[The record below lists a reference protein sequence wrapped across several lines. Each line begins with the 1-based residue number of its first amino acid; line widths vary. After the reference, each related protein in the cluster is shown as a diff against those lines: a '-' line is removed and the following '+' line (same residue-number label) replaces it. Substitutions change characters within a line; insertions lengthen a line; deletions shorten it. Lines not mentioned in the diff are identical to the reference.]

1 MYFDRFLI
9 QKNFSQEEKDFL
21 KEIKKIQKESTL
33 AIGLLINIICRSI
46 KQKTYLNIGC
56 LYGFSLFSGMIKT
69 DCEVIGIDN
78 FSQEDS
84 TGKIKNIKQSLF
96 NNFEKLSNINHKFY
110 ENDYKL
116 ILENLREENKKIS
129 FYYYDAG
136 HSYEDHRDNLLIAKD
151 ILVDDICRKE
161 VYEGALD
168 GLSIFKNYKIL
179 DHVKTIHPRHPT
191 FWNGYF

>member
-1 MYFDRFLI
+1 M
-9 QKNFSQEEKDFL
+9 
-21 KEIKKIQKESTL
+21 
-33 AIGLLINIICRSI
+33 IN
-46 KQKTYLNIGC
+46 
-56 LYGFSLFSGMIKT
+56 T
-69 DCEVIGIDN
+69 DCEVIGVDN
-78 FSQEDS
+78 FSEEDAL
-84 TGKIKNIKQSLF
+84 GHVKNIKKSLY

-151 ILVDDICRKE
+151 ILADDRIILVDDICRKE
-161 VYEGALD
+161 VYEGTLD

-179 DHVKTIHPRHPT
+179 DHVKNPHPRHPT
-191 FWNGYF
+191 FWNGYILIQLK